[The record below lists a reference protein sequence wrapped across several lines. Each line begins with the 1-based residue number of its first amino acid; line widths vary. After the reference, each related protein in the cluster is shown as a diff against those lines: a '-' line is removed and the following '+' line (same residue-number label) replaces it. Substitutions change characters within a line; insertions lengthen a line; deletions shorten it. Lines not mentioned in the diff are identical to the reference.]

1 VTQRQ
6 RRSGASPTAPEAST
20 PSTVPEDPAMAAALQ
35 ALALD
40 AEIPPALYRAVAAT
54 LDWASDLDE
63 RLRRGDQL
71 RHQSS

>member
-1 VTQRQ
+1 
-6 RRSGASPTAPEAST
+6 
-20 PSTVPEDPAMAAALQ
+20 MAAALQ